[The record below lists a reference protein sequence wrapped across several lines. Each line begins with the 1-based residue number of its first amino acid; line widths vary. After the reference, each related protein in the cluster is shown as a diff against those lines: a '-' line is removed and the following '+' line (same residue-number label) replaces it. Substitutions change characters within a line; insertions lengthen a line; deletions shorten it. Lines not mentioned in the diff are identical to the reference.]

1 MCAGAC
7 GRPLSSLIAKRE
19 SEAATVSCAR
29 LSSGGPFLRAL
40 SAVLCFLLW
49 SPAAEARTWRVEKD
63 GSGDF
68 TVIQHAVDASA
79 SGDTIMIGPGR
90 YSEYTDH
97 TYAGNLWHI
106 YVHILSGS
114 VTLIG
119 VGEGDTVI
127 GPESPGTWESWEYA
141 AGVSYWP
148 AIASDSLA
156 IEHLSVEDVVHGVY
170 AQSGTIAVSNCTI
183 RRTKLGIW
191 IYTPGAVRACRF
203 EGIYG
208 TGVVASSPSHDVT
221 VTQCELRDT
230 ISAFYFG
237 GVANVAVREN
247 NVMGCQSVGFLDQS
261 SGSVVRNSLSV
272 TIGDGLIV
280 YGPGSY
286 AIADNV
292 FDGGTA
298 NIYFGLGASNAI
310 CERNV
315 FRGSR
320 DTAIE
325 IATCTPRITNND
337 IFKDRGYA
345 VALGGFGQAPDR
357 FVNMSGNYWGTASR
371 DSISAWIMDANDP
384 ADPPYSPEHGF
395 VIFEPFSS
403 VPVPTQKKSLGGVK
417 ALYR

>member
-1 MCAGAC
+1 MLKLTWIDWRAPSWGL
-7 GRPLSSLIAKRE
+7 PLLLVVCLGTQPAE
-19 SEAATVSCAR
+19 SRV
-29 LSSGGPFLRAL
+29 
-40 SAVLCFLLW
+40 
-49 SPAAEARTWRVEKD
+49 WRVEKD
-63 GSGDF
+63 GSGDYS
-68 TVIQHAVDASA
+68 VIQDAVDASA

-114 VTLIG
+114 LTLIG
-119 VGEGDTVI
+119 VGEGVTVI

-148 AIASDSLA
+148 AVASDSLVLQQ
-156 IEHLSVEDVVHGVY
+156 LSVEDVVDGVY
-170 AQSGTIAVSNCTI
+170 AESGAVAISNCAF

-191 IYTPGAVRACRF
+191 TYTPVTVRECSF

-208 TGVVASSPSHDVT
+208 TGVFTFSPSRDVT
-221 VTQCELRDT
+221 VAQCEFRDT
-230 ISAFYFG
+230 NSAVYFS
-237 GVANVAVREN
+237 GVANVAVHDN
-247 NVMGCQSVGFLDQS
+247 NVVECENVGYLNQC

-272 TIGDGLIV
+272 TSGAGLVV

-286 AIADNV
+286 TITDNV

-298 NIYFGLGASNAI
+298 NIYFGLGASNAV

-325 IATCTPRITNND
+325 IATCTPRIRNND

-345 VALGGFGQAPDR
+345 VALGGFGQTPDR
-357 FVNMSGNYWGTASR
+357 FVDMTGNYWGTANS
-371 DSISAWIMDANDP
+371 DTIATWIMDANDP
-384 ADPPYSPEHGF
+384 GDPPYFPVHGF
-395 VIFEPFSS
+395 VNFEPFSS
-403 VPVPTQKKSLGGVK
+403 APVETEKTSLGGVK
-417 ALYR
+417 ALFR